1 MMPQPIS
8 AWELAN
14 AVSGFAVI
22 FAGAL
27 ALLFCALLGQQPAR
41 WVAVYAAVI
50 VTGVPTVWYHGF
62 GEQFIPRVADI
73 GTNLLLGWLLQIAAL
88 WDYDWP
94 RTRWILGIGSGLLN
108 AAAIA
113 WIYLAGPGSGAA
125 VLRLGAFG
133 GFSVGEL
140 TLIADSLL
148 ATGLL
153 YANHAHIPARARPLL
168 YLQTLIFLLGALLA
182 SASNSQVLYR
192 IVAFHS
198 LWHITAAFGFVA
210 VWAFNH
216 ARFAAPGRSS

>member
-1 MMPQPIS
+1 MTPQPIS

-14 AVSGFAVI
+14 AVSGVAVI

-27 ALLFCALLGQQPAR
+27 ALLFCVFVGRQPLR
-41 WVAVYAAVI
+41 WVVVYAAV
-50 VTGVPTVWYHGF
+50 VLTGVPTVWYHGF

-88 WDYDWP
+88 WDYFSP
-94 RTRWILGIGSGLLN
+94 RTRWTVGIITGLIN
-108 AAAIA
+108 AVAIA

-148 ATGLL
+148 ATSLL
-153 YANHAHIPARARPLL
+153 YVKQARIPARARPLL
-168 YLQTLIFLLGALLA
+168 YLQTLIFLAGAVLA

-198 LWHITAAFGFVA
+198 LWHVTASFGFLT

-216 ARFAAPGRSS
+216 VRFASHG